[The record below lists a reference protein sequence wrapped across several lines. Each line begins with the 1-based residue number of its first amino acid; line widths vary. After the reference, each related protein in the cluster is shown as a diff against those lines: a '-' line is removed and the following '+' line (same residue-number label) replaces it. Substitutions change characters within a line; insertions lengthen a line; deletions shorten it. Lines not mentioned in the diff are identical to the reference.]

1 MTGADRLRKYA
12 VELHERARI
21 VAGIASVLE
30 ALEDVA
36 TESTCP
42 DNTPCR
48 DCPAQTKDG
57 CLFVRMKTLVY
68 SSPLVTSL
76 LELPVKDGEDE

>member
-36 TESTCP
+36 IESTQGLHPCP
-42 DNTPCR
+42 ACR

-57 CLFVRMKTLVY
+57 CLFGRMKTLIY

-76 LELPVKDGEDE
+76 LDKDGEDE